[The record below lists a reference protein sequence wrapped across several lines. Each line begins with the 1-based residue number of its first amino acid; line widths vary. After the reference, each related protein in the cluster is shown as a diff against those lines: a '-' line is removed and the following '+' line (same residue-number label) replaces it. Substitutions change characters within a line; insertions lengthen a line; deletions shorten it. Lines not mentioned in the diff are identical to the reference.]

1 VNPTYDSEFGNGD
14 ESEFVCIICY
24 RDQQQVA
31 NRLQMWSSEV
41 GTALSRKAESIHV
54 YNIIDILRHRK
65 AAGHIDVVV
74 VSAQEK
80 IVAKVEVLFFAM
92 AGDPLWK
99 LRAQPLPNFITFLP
113 WRDFGDFESLHCH
126 KEWRREVGPLSVAH
140 KVHTVKRIPRR
151 LHNVASERCSWIGAL
166 ADDATRGGFDRNS
179 VGCEKNVPVWLAERA
194 NGRSFLMKRG
204 RHLNGMGKHLKTF
217 HRPQAPAADVRSS
230 HFLEFVPSI
239 KAAVC
244 GNSPCKQV
252 VVDIPTA
259 ATVILVDIPTAAT
272 VIMVDIHPTPTVA
285 TPITRKTYCRTV
297 TAATNP
303 SATRRD

>member
-166 ADDATRGGFDRNS
+166 ADDATRGG
-179 VGCEKNVPVWLAERA
+179 
-194 NGRSFLMKRG
+194 
-204 RHLNGMGKHLKTF
+204 MGKHLKTF